1 MSDNFYKFLFVGV
14 MIIVTVF
21 ANRPSPST
29 KVATL
34 TAAQPSLNIQQ
45 KTVPVFVLQSA
56 PPISPPVYLSPASS
70 SEAEVVKQSNLL
82 VKQILG
88 DRVSAD
94 ISLPSS
100 TEENG
105 RLSRVQNQDLGNA
118 ILESA
123 AAPNEGNFVRLGSD
137 PPPYIQSRAALVAD
151 LKTGERFFSSNAGL
165 RWPLASLTKLM
176 TAAVVSRNI
185 ALNQST
191 TLQEKDFDSDS
202 SRGDLRAGE
211 RYSIGDLRLAMLMES
226 SNEAAR
232 ALANFY
238 GYDKFV
244 SAMNAQAAEWGLT
257 GTYFDEPTG
266 ISVSNQSSIDDLIN
280 FMSRIY
286 DQYPEVF
293 KITSKQSA
301 YITELNSRRRVLIRN
316 INNFAGQS
324 DFLGGKTGYTDEAGG
339 NLISVFAYKR
349 QPILIIVL
357 GTEDRFGDTRKL
369 LDWFEGNYK

>member
-137 PPPYIQSRAALVAD
+137 PPPYLQSRAALVAD

-286 DQYPEVF
+286 DQYPEVL

-301 YITELNSRRRVLIRN
+301 YITELNSRRRILIRN

-357 GTEDRFGDTRKL
+357 GTGDRFGDTRKL